1 VIRERGSISAVI
13 LGLLLFVSVLF
24 LSGSIFIEIALKEL
38 KRSEERDREK
48 ELLLKRADKIVELLL
63 DDPTPFADALQDP
76 VWEEIQDM
84 EHKGIKAVSFKDVSS
99 LIGINWVRKELL
111 EKMAV
116 LDFGKTPQELQQ
128 FREDSGI
135 HLNIERVFHDFLEEE
150 NIEEFFTAYNYFNIN
165 ISDEFVLRKLYS
177 IRTGNMEEAEVFHT
191 KIQNIRIEKK
201 QLEPQDIES
210 FLSGLNNDILFP
222 VLNAEPVMNIHF
234 VHEKI
239 LEDLFSYY
247 EVPAG
252 KAESII
258 NLRESSEWTIDD
270 LKTLIGEKY
279 SETLLHHYLG
289 CRTWFWEIYV
299 EGEKL
304 KLTRIIARMP
314 EEAEEGKMEFRLVE
328 EDFSL

>member
-1 VIRERGSISAVI
+1 MKEKGSISAVI

-24 LSGSIFIEIALKEL
+24 LSGSVFIEIALKEL
-38 KRSEERDREK
+38 KRSEQRDREK
-48 ELLLKRADKIVELLL
+48 EVLVKTADQIVQLLL

-76 VWEEIQDM
+76 IWEEIKSM
-84 EHKGIKAVSFKDVSS
+84 EHQGIKAVGLKDVSS
-99 LIGINWVRKELL
+99 SIGLNWVRKELL
-111 EKMAV
+111 ERMAV
-116 LDFGKTPQELQQ
+116 LDLGKTVQELQQ

-135 HLNIERVFHDFLEEE
+135 HLNMEKAFHDFVKEED
-150 NIEEFFTAYNYFNIN
+150 IEEFFTAYNYFNIN

-191 KIQNIRIEKK
+191 KLQNIRIEKK
-201 QLEPQDIES
+201 QIEPQDMES
-210 FLSGLNNDILFP
+210 FLSGLNYDTLFP

-234 VHEKI
+234 MHEKI

-252 KAESII
+252 KAESIT
-258 NLRESSEWTIDD
+258 NSRESSEWTVND
-270 LKTLIGEKY
+270 LKALIGDKY
-279 SETLLHHYLG
+279 SGTLLHHYLG

-314 EEAEEGKMEFRLVE
+314 EEAEEGVPEFRLVE
-328 EDFSL
+328 EDLSL

>member
-1 VIRERGSISAVI
+1 MKERGSISAVI
-13 LGLLLFVSVLF
+13 LGLLLFISVLF
-24 LSGSIFIEIALKEL
+24 LSGSVFIEIALKEL
-38 KRSEERDREK
+38 KKSEERDIEK
-48 ELLLKRADKIVELLL
+48 ELLLNTADQIVQLLL

-76 VWEEIQDM
+76 VWDDM
-84 EHKGIKAVSFKDVSS
+84 QSIEHKAIKAVSLKDVSS

-111 EKMAV
+111 EKLGV

-135 HLNIERVFHDFLEEE
+135 HLNIETAFHDFLEEE

-165 ISDEFVLRKLYS
+165 ISDEFVLRKLYF

-201 QLEPQDIES
+201 QLEPQDLES
-210 FLSGLNNDILFP
+210 FLSGLNYDILFP

-247 EVPAG
+247 EVPAE
-252 KAESII
+252 KADSII
-258 NLRESSEWTIDD
+258 NLRESSEWTVDD
-270 LKTLIGEKY
+270 LKAMIG
-279 SETLLHHYLG
+279 
-289 CRTWFWEIYV
+289 
-299 EGEKL
+299 
-304 KLTRIIARMP
+304 
-314 EEAEEGKMEFRLVE
+314 
-328 EDFSL
+328 

>member
-1 VIRERGSISAVI
+1 MKERGSISAVI
-13 LGLLLFVSVLF
+13 LGLLLFISVLF
-24 LSGSIFIEIALKEL
+24 LSGSVFIEIALKEL
-38 KRSEERDREK
+38 KKSEQGDREK
-48 ELLLKRADKIVELLL
+48 ELLLKRADQIVQLLL

-76 VWEEIQDM
+76 VWEEIKSM
-84 EHKGIKAVSFKDVSS
+84 EHEGVKAVILKDVSS

-111 EKMAV
+111 GKMGV
-116 LDFGKTPQELQQ
+116 LGFGKTPQELQQ
-128 FREDSGI
+128 FREDTGI
-135 HLNIERVFHDFLEEE
+135 HLNIETAFYDFLEEE
-150 NIEEFFTAYNYFNIN
+150 NIEEFFTAYNYFNIS
-165 ISDEFVLRKLYS
+165 ISDEFVLRKLYF

-201 QLEPQDIES
+201 ELKPQDLES
-210 FLSGLNNDILFP
+210 FFSGLNYDILFP

-252 KAESII
+252 KADSII
-258 NLRESSEWTIDD
+258 SLRESSEWTVDD
-270 LKTLIGEKY
+270 LEALIGEKY
-279 SETLLHHYLG
+279 SKTLLHHYLG
-289 CRTWFWEIYV
+289 CRTWFWKVYV

-314 EEAEEGKMEFRLVE
+314 EEAEEGKMEFRIVE

>member
-1 VIRERGSISAVI
+1 MKEKGSISAVI
-13 LGLLLFVSVLF
+13 LGLLLFISVLF
-24 LSGSIFIEIALKEL
+24 LSGSVFIEIALKEL
-38 KRSEERDREK
+38 KRSEQIDREK
-48 ELLLKRADKIVELLL
+48 ELLLKRADQIVELLL
-63 DDPTPFADALQDP
+63 DDPTPFADAPQDP
-76 VWEEIQDM
+76 VWEEMQNM
-84 EHKGIKAVSFKDVSS
+84 EYKGIRAVSLEDVSS
-99 LIGINWVRKELL
+99 LIGLNWVRKELL
-111 EKMAV
+111 ERMGV
-116 LDFGKTPQELQQ
+116 LDFGKTPRELQQ

-135 HLNIERVFHDFLEEE
+135 HLNIEKAFHDFLEEE

-165 ISDEFVLRKLYS
+165 ISDEFVLRKLYF

-201 QLEPQDIES
+201 QVEPQDMES
-210 FLSGLNNDILFP
+210 FLSGFNYDILFP

-239 LEDLFSYY
+239 LEDLFSYC
-247 EVPAG
+247 EIPDG

-258 NLRESSEWTIDD
+258 NLRESSEWTVND
-270 LKTLIGEKY
+270 LKALIGEKY
-279 SETLLHHYLG
+279 AETLLHHYLG
-289 CRTWFWEIYV
+289 CRTWFWNIYV

-314 EEAEEGKMEFRLVE
+314 EEAEEGAPEFRLVE